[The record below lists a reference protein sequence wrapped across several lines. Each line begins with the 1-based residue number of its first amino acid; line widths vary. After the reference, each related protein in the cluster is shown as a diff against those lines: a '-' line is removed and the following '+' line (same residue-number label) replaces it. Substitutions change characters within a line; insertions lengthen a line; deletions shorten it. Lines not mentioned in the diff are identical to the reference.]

1 MNAEHSDQYQDL
13 VELDD
18 STLSL
23 KDIEVIALDADVKAR
38 FEDRYGKALYTRILL
53 TLTHEQYD
61 ADEAQAL
68 WNESRRHLMDLESKL
83 GRNPGISVAV
93 MDYLVNLKGK
103 LSKPI
108 IIEEKKSEFM
118 SETTTKDELTQLYSR
133 SVFDVFLKKAVA
145 KSNRA
150 QSRLSLLMIDIDDF
164 KLVNDT
170 YGHAKGDL
178 VLTRIGAALNQAV
191 RKMDMV
197 ARYGGEE
204 IAIIMP
210 GLELSQ
216 CLSIA
221 ERIREQITSIRF
233 DAFSVTASIGI
244 GHTGKDKTTPEKL
257 VNDADAALYR
267 AKHKGKN
274 RVVVFKAG

>member
-1 MNAEHSDQYQDL
+1 MNGKHEDQYQAL

-18 STLSL
+18 SSLSL
-23 KDIEVIALDADVKAR
+23 KDIEAIASDADVKER
-38 FEDRYGKALYTRILL
+38 FENRYGKALYTRILL

-61 ADEAQAL
+61 ADEARAL
-68 WNESRRHLMDLESKL
+68 WLESRRHLIDLESKL

-93 MDYLVNLKGK
+93 MDYLVNIKGK

-133 SVFDVFLKKAVA
+133 SVFDVFLKKAVE

-150 QSRLSLLMIDIDDF
+150 HSRLSLLMIDIDDF
-164 KLVNDT
+164 KHVNDS

-178 VLTRIGAALNQAV
+178 VLAKIGRVLNKAV
-191 RKMDMV
+191 RKMDLV

-216 CLSIA
+216 CLLVA
-221 ERIREQITSIRF
+221 ERIREKITSICF
-233 DAFSVTASIGI
+233 DTFSVTASIGI

-267 AKHKGKN
+267 AKHIGKN
-274 RVVVFKAG
+274 RVVVFEAS